1 MAKAE
6 PRWDQ
11 AGAIRRGESGDRLLE
26 KHSAELASRIEDP
39 GLSARLKADLATL
52 KGTSRGGVL
61 GVQKTATATERE
73 IAEDAYDLIMLMRKA
88 VQRSPNGTAALR
100 KAIGVG
106 DDLAPTK
113 TQQILDV
120 LAAVAANAA
129 GLRLCR
135 VAADDIEEAASL
147 ATQLQA
153 ADAGQTTAQQARA
166 GSTEDRVDTQLR
178 IEEAVDA
185 IHVAGMLAFRKQPA
199 IRARFER
206 LVSASGPSAEDEDE
220 DEDDGGGGGG
230 PGPAA

>member
-1 MAKAE
+1 MAKAQ
-6 PRWDQ
+6 PKWDQ
-11 AGAIRRGESGDRLLE
+11 EGAVRRGESADRLLD

-39 GLSARLKADLATL
+39 GLSAQLKADLAAL
-52 KGTSRGGVL
+52 KGSSRGAVL

-73 IAEDAYDLIMLMRKA
+73 IAEDAYDLIMLMRRA

-113 TQQILDV
+113 TQQTLDV

-135 VAADDIEEAASL
+135 VAAADIEEAASL

-153 ADAGQTTAQQARA
+153 ADAGQTSAQQARA
-166 GSTEDRVDTQLR
+166 SSTEDRVDIQLR
-178 IEEAVDA
+178 VEEAVDA
-185 IHVAGMLAFRKQPA
+185 IHVAGMFAFRKQPA
-199 IRARFER
+199 IRTRFER
-206 LVSASGPSAEDEDE
+206 LVSASGPSADDQDEG
-220 DEDDGGGGGG
+220 GGGGGG
-230 PGPAA
+230 PDPAA